1 MHITESHAGSL
12 VDLLAPLVEGDG
24 YTPTQLPGVSLMAMH
39 RPSGRT
45 PMIYEPSLI
54 IVAQGYKIGYL
65 GDREIHYGPGQYLVQ
80 TLPLPFECETHASA
94 EAPLLGVAVHLD
106 PALLGELV
114 TMIGEG
120 GGQPSSEVEASPVP
134 MASVSMTDGMQ
145 GAVERLLRTLHD
157 PAETAAMGASRVR
170 DVVFEAL
177 RGRQG
182 PALRALVL
190 HQGHYSRIVQV
201 LSRLHTRYADE
212 VSVEALARQANMS
225 PSTFHQHF
233 KEIVQA
239 SPLQYLKRL
248 RLLKAQQLLAQK
260 TCNVNQA
267 ASAVGY
273 RSVSQFSRDY
283 KRYFG
288 ISPLQHRQEERALRV
303 S

>member
-1 MHITESHAGSL
+1 MQALSCPL
-12 VDLLAPLVEGDG
+12 VELMAPLVERDG
-24 YTPTQLPGVSLMAMH
+24 FMPTALPAVSLVASH
-39 RPSGRT
+39 RPCDRT
-45 PMIYEPSLI
+45 PLMYEPSLI

-94 EAPLLGVAVHLD
+94 EAPVLGMSIRLD

-114 TMIGEG
+114 TAMGERG
-120 GGQPSSEVEASPVP
+120 GEAEETPVP
-134 MASVSMTDGMQ
+134 MASVSMTDGMH
-145 GAVERLLRTLHD
+145 GAVVRLLQTLHD
-157 PAETAAMGASRVR
+157 PAETAAMGELRVR

-177 RGRQG
+177 KGQQG

-201 LSRLHTRYADE
+201 LSRLHAHYAEE

-233 KEIVQA
+233 KAVAQA

-248 RLLKAQQLLAQK
+248 RLIKAQQLLVQDES
-260 TCNVNQA
+260 NVNQA
-267 ASAVGY
+267 AEAVGY

-288 ISPLQHRQEERALRV
+288 VSPLQHRKEERALQA

>member
-1 MHITESHAGSL
+1 MPRTCPLIELIS
-12 VDLLAPLVEGDG
+12 PLVERDG
-24 YTPTQLPGVSLMAMH
+24 YTPTQLPGVTLMASR
-39 RPSGRT
+39 RPVPRT
-45 PMIYEPSLI
+45 PLIYDPSLI

-80 TLPLPFECETHASA
+80 TLPLPFECETHASL
-94 EAPLLGVAVHLD
+94 EAPLLGVSVRLD

-114 TMIGEG
+114 AAMAEKTG
-120 GGQPSSEVEASPVP
+120 GEASPVP
-134 MASVSMTDGMQ
+134 MDSVSMSAGME

-157 PAETAAMGASRVR
+157 PDEIAAMGPQRVR

-182 PALRALVL
+182 GALRALVH

-201 LSRLHTRYADE
+201 LSWLHAHYADD
-212 VSVEALARQANMS
+212 VSVEDLARQASMS
-225 PSTFHQHF
+225 PTTFHQHF
-233 KEIVQA
+233 KQVTQA

-248 RLLKAQQLLAQK
+248 RLIKAQQLLVQEAS
-260 TCNVNQA
+260 NVNQA
-267 ASAVGY
+267 AEAVGY

-283 KRYFG
+283 KRCFG
-288 ISPLQHRQEERALRV
+288 TSPLQHRKEERALQT

>member
-1 MHITESHAGSL
+1 MQASNASARPLIEL
-12 VDLLAPLVEGDG
+12 IAPLVERDG
-24 YTPTQLPGVSLMAMH
+24 YTPTPLSSVTLMAVRRH
-39 RPSGRT
+39 VART
-45 PMIYEPSLI
+45 PLMYEPSLI
-54 IVAQGYKIGYL
+54 IVAQGYKIGHL

-80 TLPLPFECETHASA
+80 TLPLPFECETHASL
-94 EAPLLGVAVHLD
+94 ESPLLGVSIRLD

-114 TMIGEG
+114 TAMGERDEEG
-120 GGQPSSEVEASPVP
+120 ETPVP

-145 GAVERLLRTLHD
+145 GAVVRLLQTLHD
-157 PAETAAMGASRVR
+157 PAETAAMGALRVR

-177 RGRQG
+177 KGQQG
-182 PALRALVL
+182 SALRALVQ

-201 LSRLHTRYADE
+201 LSRLHAHYAEE
-212 VSVEALARQANMS
+212 VSVEEMARQANMS

-233 KEIVQA
+233 KQIAQA

-248 RLLKAQQLLAQK
+248 RLIKAQQLLVQEAS
-260 TCNVNQA
+260 NVNQA
-267 ASAVGY
+267 AEAVGY

-288 ISPLQHRQEERALRV
+288 ISPLQHRKEERALQA